1 MKKLLEI
8 LKLIKNRVKNTPN
21 SAALDVLTDDFSV
34 YEKLKE
40 GYRILMESTPES
52 MLFEE
57 YVEKESVDLLENAL
71 AELQPEKIAEPVV
84 KPTSVEI
91 GLSQL
96 FQLFVP
102 SKNALSPL
110 MTWQVR

>member
-8 LKLIKNRVKNTPN
+8 LTLIKKRVKNDPN

-40 GYRILMESTPES
+40 GYQILMESTPEA

-57 YVEKESVDLLENAL
+57 YLEKESIDLLENAL
-71 AELQPEKIAEPVV
+71 AEIQPEKVV
-84 KPTSVEI
+84 EQPKLTPVEI
-91 GLSQL
+91 SLGQI

>member
-1 MKKLLEI
+1 MKILLEI
-8 LKLIKNRVKNTPN
+8 LTLLKTRVKNNPN
-21 SAALDVLTDDFSV
+21 SPALDTWKEEFSI

-40 GYRILMESTPES
+40 GYQILMESTPEA

-57 YVEKESVDLLENAL
+57 YLENESVDLLENAL
-71 AELQPEKIAEPVV
+71 AEIQPKKVV
-84 KPTSVEI
+84 EQPKRTPIEI
-91 GLSQL
+91 SLGQI

>member
-8 LKLIKNRVKNTPN
+8 LKLIKSRVRNNPN
-21 SAALDVLTDDFSV
+21 SAALDVLTEEFSI
-34 YEKLKE
+34 YEKIKE
-40 GYRILMESTPES
+40 GYQILMESTPEA

-57 YVEKESVDLLENAL
+57 YLEKESIDLLENAL
-71 AELQPEKIAEPVV
+71 AELQPEKVV
-84 KPTSVEI
+84 EQPKRTPIEI
-91 GLSQL
+91 SLGQI

-110 MTWQVR
+110 MTWQMR